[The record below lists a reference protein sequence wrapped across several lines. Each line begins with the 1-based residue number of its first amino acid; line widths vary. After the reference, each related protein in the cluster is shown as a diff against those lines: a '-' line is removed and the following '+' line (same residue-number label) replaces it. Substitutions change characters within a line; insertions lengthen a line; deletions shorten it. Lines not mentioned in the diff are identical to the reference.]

1 MVLSLDFQ
9 CKEDTMY
16 KRMVRLMVDRT
27 IYTGVKNTG
36 IIHKHKVSQ
45 SCDQVWNG
53 HHCGTNWLDGK
64 LVLKPCVCD

>member
-16 KRMVRLMVDRT
+16 KVMVRLMVDRT

-36 IIHKHKVSQ
+36 IIHKHKV
-45 SCDQVWNG
+45 N
-53 HHCGTNWLDGK
+53 
-64 LVLKPCVCD
+64 CVTRSGMVTIAVPIGSMGSLC

>member
-36 IIHKHKVSQ
+36 IIHKHKVNHVTRSGMVTIAVPIG
-45 SCDQVWNG
+45 SMGSLC
-53 HHCGTNWLDGK
+53 
-64 LVLKPCVCD
+64 